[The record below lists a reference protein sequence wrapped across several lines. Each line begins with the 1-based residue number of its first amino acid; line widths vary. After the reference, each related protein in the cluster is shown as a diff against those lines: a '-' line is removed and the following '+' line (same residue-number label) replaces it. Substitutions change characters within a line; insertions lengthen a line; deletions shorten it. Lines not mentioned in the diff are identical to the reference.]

1 MSLKLYQH
9 PLASYCHKAIM
20 AFYEN
25 ATPFE
30 PIFVDLGDETSRA
43 AFVELWPMAKFPVL
57 HDTARDVLVP
67 ESTIIIEYLAQH
79 YPGPTKLVLDEPD
92 LARETRQKDR
102 FYDLYVQEPMQKAIG
117 DRLRPEGQKDPF
129 GVAQAKKTLETAYAF
144 IDAEMRDKTWAM
156 GDVFTWPTARRRPRS
171 STPTRSSR
179 SRGLTRTSPH
189 TGSVSSPARPTRARC
204 ARRSR
209 TYTSYRSESRRRRPS
224 SGVRDSRRPDVV
236 ADRLR

>member
-156 GDVFTWPTARRRPRS
+156 GDVFTMADCAAAPALFYADAIIPIEGAYPNVAAYRKR
-171 STPTRSSR
+171 
-179 SRGLTRTSPH
+179 LL
-189 TGSVSSPARPTRARC
+189 ARPSYARA
-204 ARRSR
+204 
-209 TYTSYRSESRRRRPS
+209 
-224 SGVRDSRRPDVV
+224 
-236 ADRLR
+236 LREAEPYLHLVPK